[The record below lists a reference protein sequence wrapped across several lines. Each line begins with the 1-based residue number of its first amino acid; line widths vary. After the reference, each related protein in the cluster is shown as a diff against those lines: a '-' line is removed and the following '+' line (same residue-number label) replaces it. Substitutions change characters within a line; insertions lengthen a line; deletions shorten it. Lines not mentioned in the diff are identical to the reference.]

1 VRYDVDMAKTVD
13 ELTVN
18 WTENGALKVRELDK
32 VVLSTST
39 SWATVAFLFQEA
51 DADAAGQWRAPKVSI
66 RRYRKRGGKLH
77 VDKHLTLS
85 TEKQALDFA
94 AAVTSWFAEGGA
106 GRTHTVQPASMPSP
120 NKVGDQPTADEA

>member
-1 VRYDVDMAKTVD
+1 MARTVD

-39 SWATVAFLFQEA
+39 SWATVAFLFQEH
-51 DADAAGQWRAPKVSI
+51 DAEDPSGWRAPKVSI

-85 TEKQALDFA
+85 TEKQALDLA
-94 AAVTSWFAEGGA
+94 AAISSWFAAGGA
-106 GRTHTVQPASMPSP
+106 GVTREVRPASMPSP
-120 NKVGDQPTADEA
+120 DRVGDAPTKDEA

>member
-1 VRYDVDMAKTVD
+1 MAKNADDV
-13 ELTVN
+13 TVN
-18 WTENGALKVRELDK
+18 WSENGALKVRELDK

-51 DADAAGQWRAPKVSI
+51 DAESAGGWRAPKVSI
-66 RRYRKRGGKLH
+66 RRYRERGGKLH

-94 AAVTSWFAEGGA
+94 AAVQAWFAADGA
-106 GRTHTVQPASMPSP
+106 G
-120 NKVGDQPTADEA
+120 